1 LPVVGSGDSRRVAVV
16 TAALSVPDGDTA
28 LFDPLRQRR
37 VRLALRRHEK
47 AWSDDCTVGREIR
60 SGTLVDY
67 LPQCRHRTDTMGYG
81 PGDLG
86 AIRTG
91 TVVSLCVNSSR

>member
-1 LPVVGSGDSRRVAVV
+1 
-16 TAALSVPDGDTA
+16 
-28 LFDPLRQRR
+28 
-37 VRLALRRHEK
+37 
-47 AWSDDCTVGREIR
+47 
-60 SGTLVDY
+60 
-67 LPQCRHRTDTMGYG
+67 MGYG